1 MNSQMCN
8 LQRPIALEQ
17 PSELDIEGEV
27 IVQRPRD
34 RESRFKPFDLGV
46 SAQWLQGRR
55 GQSAAHLGLSA
66 A

>member
-1 MNSQMCN
+1 M
-8 LQRPIALEQ
+8 
-17 PSELDIEGEV
+17 

-55 GQSAAHLGLSA
+55 GQSAARLGLTARELALMVRVEVIFSSIA
-66 A
+66 